1 MNNAS
6 ELLSARNVLLDAIR
20 GATAILLTYKLQQ
33 ML

>member
-6 ELLSARNVLLDAIR
+6 ELLSASNVLPADVR